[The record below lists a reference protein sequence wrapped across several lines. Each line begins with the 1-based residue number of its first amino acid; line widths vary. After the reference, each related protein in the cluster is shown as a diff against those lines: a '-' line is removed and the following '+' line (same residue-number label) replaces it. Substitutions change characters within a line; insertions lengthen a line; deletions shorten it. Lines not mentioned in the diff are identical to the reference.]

1 MRSIESNQACPN
13 ETLHDLEGKSLGA
26 LDRCSTFLAMSDVP
40 DRSFEE
46 IALPFIPDVSR
57 FAFSLT
63 RDSDEADDL
72 VQDTFLKAYRSWHR
86 FEPGTN
92 CRSWLFTICKN
103 TFRRRFKREKMRPD
117 VEGEAVG
124 DDDAMP
130 IVMSHVNAEQLG
142 LGDLFDRLDVQP
154 ALLRLLQ
161 SGETTPLGGSET
173 RVVDL
178 RIVRQRHGRVTWPQL
193 EPPKRVTGPCPVKVV
208 GRQGETFRPGK
219 RRAWIDDRGGEAGLP
234 CQRDEVDRHIHTADH
249 GQTWTP
255 MKHVEERPLATALDL
270 T

>member
-1 MRSIESNQACPN
+1 
-13 ETLHDLEGKSLGA
+13 
-26 LDRCSTFLAMSDVP
+26 MSDAP
-40 DRSFEE
+40 DHSFEE

-57 FAFSLT
+57 FAYSLT
-63 RDSDEADDL
+63 RDADEADDL

-117 VEGEAVG
+117 VEAEATG

-154 ALLRLLQ
+154 ALERAMDELPEPFREIVGL
-161 SGETTPLGGSET
+161 
-173 RVVDL
+173 VDL
-178 RIVRQRHGRVTWPQL
+178 EGFSYHEAAEILEIPVGTVRSRL
-193 EPPKRVTGPCPVKVV
+193 
-208 GRQGETFRPGK
+208 FRA
-219 RRAWIDDRGGEAGLP
+219 RRRLQESLIEQAKDMG
-234 CQRDEVDRHIHTADH
+234 
-249 GQTWTP
+249 
-255 MKHVEERPLATALDL
+255 LATDTDAAREGGPE
-270 T
+270 